1 MWGLSHILGFS
12 ESGIFPVD
20 KWDFSH
26 LWWVDMKQK
35 PTDPT
40 GFDYDPSHVLEE
52 IAQFIDAVG
61 ISETTFGRL
70 AVNDSQ
76 VVGRI
81 RVYGVT
87 LRTVKKIRAYM
98 AAERAKAA

>member
-1 MWGLSHILGFS
+1 MR
-12 ESGIFPVD
+12 
-20 KWDFSH
+20 
-26 LWWVDMKQK
+26 QK
-35 PTDPT
+35 PTDQT

-52 IAQFIDAVG
+52 IAQFVAEIG

-81 RVYGVT
+81 RDYGVT
-87 LRTVKKIRAYM
+87 LRTVRKIRAYM